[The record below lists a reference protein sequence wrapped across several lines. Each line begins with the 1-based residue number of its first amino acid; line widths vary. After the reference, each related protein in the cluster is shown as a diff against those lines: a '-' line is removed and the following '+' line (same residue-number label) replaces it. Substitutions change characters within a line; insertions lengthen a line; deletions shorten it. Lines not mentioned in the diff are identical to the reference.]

1 MKRIALLVAVLGLL
15 SEISGQEALK
25 VPEGKEI
32 WLNSAPGALDMAGM
46 FTRSDEER
54 YAWNELRQH
63 VSVVHYYQG
72 HTMLYPSQNFVDN
85 SYTYLKSQGYWKG
98 LREMGLDESIE
109 VGAVKWFACN
119 WEKNELDQMV
129 HLATE
134 SVSLVNE
141 AGGVVKYLTIDS
153 SIPGGYECRS
163 ATLNTRDIAQIVAD
177 WMKDVRRN
185 LADRGLNKTPIQIGD
200 IEPYPY
206 VDIATHKWYVDMVMS
221 ESAKLR
227 IPGLSHY
234 ILDVDYYAL
243 RDYEKLAQD
252 VRDLCDHVRRK
263 GVRCGIILNGK
274 DTDTSLDYADS
285 VEKRLVLFK
294 SLGLFEMVDIISIQS
309 WAMTSSGKQNL
320 PDNVPETQ
328 PFTQTNLALHILRCA
343 FNFPGWDCTKYPQ
356 PR

>member
-1 MKRIALLVAVLGLL
+1 
-15 SEISGQEALK
+15 
-25 VPEGKEI
+25 
-32 WLNSAPGALDMAGM
+32 
-46 FTRSDEER
+46 
-54 YAWNELRQH
+54 
-63 VSVVHYYQG
+63 
-72 HTMLYPSQNFVDN
+72 
-85 SYTYLKSQGYWKG
+85 
-98 LREMGLDESIE
+98 MG
-109 VGAVKWFACN
+109 
-119 WEKNELDQMV
+119 